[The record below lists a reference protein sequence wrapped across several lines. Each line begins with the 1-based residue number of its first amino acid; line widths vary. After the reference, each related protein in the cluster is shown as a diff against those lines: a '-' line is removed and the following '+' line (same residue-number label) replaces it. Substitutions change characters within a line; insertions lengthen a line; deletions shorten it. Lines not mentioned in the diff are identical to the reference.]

1 MKMHICHYK
10 VGLLFFLTA
19 LPLNTYGGLF
29 DNVDLGKVGKVFENE
44 VNKILRGGE
53 EQDARDSSKDGQSE
67 EVINED
73 TQTMPSNP
81 TKSGAASQR
90 PSGINQQPV
99 VVPES
104 GITGQGDVP
113 YLSQNVL
120 WLLEVK
126 YNHEVLNDEAK
137 MDRIAGAL
145 YGNEWRKISR
155 NKFELKRKN
164 QEFKDK
170 IIKTAK
176 LTPNVYKL
184 NKGWE
189 LPEYDFKNN
198 GFWIGTFPGAIN
210 NVVIDKA
217 PERTMFL
224 PVSEANAEKLKY
236 NQTGMNKRA
245 LIYLEVVAEITG
257 IAARDITI
265 PRPYISDYLLAN
277 LLSVKVYSNSKSA
290 NATQRGWGPIN
301 GIETELTGFLYEYS
315 SSEFNDNENYVKLVS
330 IEQQKAAPKPD
341 AAAVFSQLP
350 EEIQSRILSEGETAY
365 TECSSGTRNNAY
377 YDCDCVKLKVIE
389 NRTLKGPEPNPYSI
403 QKDSHNSC
411 IDFKSIAKYQKNKC
425 KGSSIVDPRRYDYDQ
440 FCNCY
445 GNTIASKAEERPHMI
460 STLDAEGLLKRETVK
475 ECRASS

>member
-1 MKMHICHYK
+1 MHIRHYK
-10 VGLLFFLTA
+10 LGVLFFVA
-19 LPLNTYGGLF
+19 VLPLNIYGGLF
-29 DNVDLGKVGKVFENE
+29 DNIDFGKVGKVFENE
-44 VNKILRGGE
+44 VNKMLRGDD
-53 EQDARDSSKDGQSE
+53 EQETQDGSNHGQTE
-67 EVINED
+67 EVKKENA
-73 TQTMPSNP
+73 QTKPNNS
-81 TKSGAASQR
+81 TKSGTTSQR
-90 PSGINQQPV
+90 PTGISGQTAVI
-99 VVPES
+99 PET
-104 GITGQGDVP
+104 GISGQGGVP
-113 YLSQNVL
+113 YLSQNAL

-126 YNHEVLNDEAK
+126 YNNEVLEDEAK
-137 MDRIAGAL
+137 MSTISGAL
-145 YGNEWRKISR
+145 YGSEWNKISR
-155 NKFELKRKN
+155 NKFELKRRK

-170 IIKTAK
+170 IAQAAK
-176 LTPNVYKL
+176 QAPSMYKL

-189 LPEYDFKNN
+189 LPEYDFKNS

-224 PVSEANAEKLKY
+224 PVSETKAEKLKY
-236 NQTGMNKRA
+236 NRNKRA
-245 LIYLEVVAEITG
+245 VIYLEVVVEITG
-257 IAARDITI
+257 MADRNITT

-277 LLSVKVYSNSKSA
+277 LLSVKVYSNSKSV

-301 GIETELTGFLYEYS
+301 GIEAELTGFLYEYS

-330 IEQQKAAPKPD
+330 IERQKTAPKPD

-403 QKDSHNSC
+403 QKESHNSC
-411 IDFKSIAKYQKNKC
+411 IDFKSIAKYQKNRC

-475 ECRASS
+475 ECRSSS